1 MTMSI
6 INTTKSAIKLSLLI
20 PVRLPP
26 IQPRLTTTAA
36 SAVDAVVVAV
46 AVSDRND
53 EAAGRGGKRT
63 GN

>member
-36 SAVDAVVVAV
+36 SAVDTVVDAVDAV

-53 EAAGRGGKRT
+53 EAARRGG
-63 GN
+63 N

>member
-46 AVSDRND
+46 DAVAVSDRND
-53 EAAGRGGKRT
+53 EAARRGG
-63 GN
+63 N

>member
-53 EAAGRGGKRT
+53 EAAGRGGK
-63 GN
+63 